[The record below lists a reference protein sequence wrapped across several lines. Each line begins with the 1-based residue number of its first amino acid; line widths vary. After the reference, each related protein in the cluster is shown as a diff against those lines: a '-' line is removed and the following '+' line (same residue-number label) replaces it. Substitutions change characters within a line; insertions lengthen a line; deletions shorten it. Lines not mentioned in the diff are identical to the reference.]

1 MVAGGVTGGA
11 DLADLVHL
19 ADGLTLADQDAG
31 HVGVQRLVAVAVV
44 DFDVVAVRVVPT
56 GGNDGAGVGSVNRR
70 AVGGA
75 VRFCALAAWP
85 SAWWPPLQAGAATP
99 PP

>member
-31 HVGVQRLVAVAVV
+31 HEIMARAWLECV
-44 DFDVVAVRVVPT
+44 T
-56 GGNDGAGVGSVNRR
+56 KAG
-70 AVGGA
+70 
-75 VRFCALAAWP
+75 FIEE
-85 SAWWPPLQAGAATP
+85 
-99 PP
+99 